1 MRNVH
6 LTGILALGEI
16 HLLVILSGE
25 WLQWQ
30 EDRLTCRIRLMEH
43 RSDMLTLISSIP
55 AQGIGCVIFREIFAV
70 NKVYFFRSNKVRM
83 TSPTIKEGMADHLC
97 FSFWF
102 AAFGAGDTTSLRIYR
117 QDVKGGEDNNDN
129 DDNSPT
135 IWNMSATT
143 LNTARPDWFSGQV
156 TVNAQSDF
164 RLILEGKA
172 TNGGFAVDQ
181 LIFYPGKCESKFQN
195 RTQNFGAK
203 IHIFC
208 DFSSSVQC
216 GPN

>member
-1 MRNVH
+1 
-6 LTGILALGEI
+6 
-16 HLLVILSGE
+16 
-25 WLQWQ
+25 
-30 EDRLTCRIRLMEH
+30 
-43 RSDMLTLISSIP
+43 
-55 AQGIGCVIFREIFAV
+55 
-70 NKVYFFRSNKVRM
+70 M

-195 RTQNFGAK
+195 MTQNFGAK
-203 IHIFC
+203 IHIC

>member
-1 MRNVH
+1 
-6 LTGILALGEI
+6 
-16 HLLVILSGE
+16 
-25 WLQWQ
+25 
-30 EDRLTCRIRLMEH
+30 
-43 RSDMLTLISSIP
+43 MLTLTSSILV
-55 AQGIGCVIFREIFAV
+55 QGIGCVIFRDFFALK
-70 NKVYFFRSNKVRM
+70 KVYFFRSNKVRM
-83 TSPTIKEGMADHLC
+83 TSPTIKNGIADHLC

-117 QDVKGGEDNNDN
+117 QDVKGGEPNDN

-164 RLILEGKA
+164 RLVLEGKA

-181 LIFYPGKCESKFQN
+181 LIFYPGKCESK
-195 RTQNFGAK
+195 
-203 IHIFC
+203 ILIIFWSLWS
-208 DFSSSVQC
+208 F
-216 GPN
+216 